1 MQVIDGF
8 HRLQAAKLRGADE
21 IDVRYFDGDEA
32 SSFVLAVRINIMH
45 GLPLTLA
52 DRKAAAARITG
63 MFPQWS
69 DRMIASV
76 TGLSAKTVATVRD
89 SLNAVHD
96 SPNAENQQLDGR
108 VGRDGRVRPV
118 NQAERREIT
127 AGLLRNNPRAS
138 LREIAR
144 KAGVSPETVRQVR
157 ARLPRHPGPA
167 TPGKRLAGDDAGS
180 AREAGPARQRTS
192 GGRVLDEASSLQ
204 WLRADPAFRS
214 TESGRLLLRLLATD
228 QATQEHA
235 RELIESVPAHC
246 LGTLAELAKAR
257 SRRWQEFTEDVA
269 FRQREVFK

>member
-1 MQVIDGF
+1 
-8 HRLQAAKLRGADE
+8 
-21 IDVRYFDGDEA
+21 
-32 SSFVLAVRINIMH
+32 MH

-167 TPGKRLAGDDAGS
+167 TPGKRL
-180 AREAGPARQRTS
+180 
-192 GGRVLDEASSLQ
+192 Q

-269 FRQREVFK
+269 FRQRKVFK